1 MAETY
6 FNPELEQG
14 KVMDENEILLEKI
27 EKEIERLKNEK
38 EEIEKALIYEYERFY
53 KVFKKIQKRG

>member
-1 MAETY
+1 M
-6 FNPELEQG
+6 PELEQG

-27 EKEIERLKNEK
+27 DKEIERLKNEK
-38 EEIEKALIYEYERFY
+38 EEIEKALIYECERFY